1 MQQFLLLL
9 NSKTSRDITTEEL
22 EKRLSE
28 YREWVETIPAHYVSD
43 SRLEQGGAYVSQN
56 KPVMTDGPFAEL
68 NEVIAGFVIIQAS
81 DLDQVAEITQTSP
94 LLQYFNIAVRPVAG

>member
-9 NSKTSRDITTEEL
+9 NSKSSRDISSEEL
-22 EKRLSE
+22 QRRLDE
-28 YREWVETIPAHYVSD
+28 YGAWVETISTHYISD
-43 SRLEQGGAYVSQN
+43 SRLGQGGVYVSQD

-81 DLDQVAEITQTSP
+81 DIDQATQVTQTTP
-94 LLQYFNIAVRPVAG
+94 LLQYFDIAIKPIVS